1 MAKKRGGARGL
12 FSRLFGKSPAAV
24 APAAVAPAAAA
35 PVPAP
40 VAAPVDPMDVGGVFH
55 DEEGGYVEGA
65 WACPSCSMLNIRYN
79 EHSPTLDCENC
90 GYELTPEEF
99 AEVHRQQDEARAQ
112 GMRREQRAIEDR
124 ERLRA
129 RQISEARTQAERNM
143 LLRRFQEEDATE
155 EELKRV
161 LADHEAT
168 MAAVL
173 PAAPPARALTREEQI
188 AAALRLYNESGGG
201 RRRRRT
207 AKKRRTKKYRK

>member
-1 MAKKRGGARGL
+1 
-12 FSRLFGKSPAAV
+12 
-24 APAAVAPAAAA
+24 
-35 PVPAP
+35 
-40 VAAPVDPMDVGGVFH
+40 
-55 DEEGGYVEGA
+55 
-65 WACPSCSMLNIRYN
+65 MLNTTYD
-79 EHSPTLDCENC
+79 EYSPTLDCENC

-112 GMRREQRAIEDR
+112 GVRREQAAEQAKR
-124 ERLRA
+124 ELRA
-129 RQISEARTQAERNM
+129 RQISEARTQAERNR
-143 LLRRFQEEDATE
+143 LEGQFAEEDAAE

-188 AAALRLYNESGGG
+188 AETLRLYNESGGG

-207 AKKRRTKKYRK
+207 AKKRQTKKYRK